1 MKSYASV
8 FPYIPIVGSIA
19 NIGIVVWI
27 HILLLGFLIVN
38 KMKKYIILLL
48 PSFTF
53 ILVCMAGPA
62 NTYFRY
68 VLPCVFAL
76 PVIICILYN
85 EFLNKK
91 EMN

>member
-1 MKSYASV
+1 MGLAAWIYMFLFMALWVKKQYK
-8 FPYIPIVGSIA
+8 YIPFVLPALS
-19 NIGIVVWI
+19 
-27 HILLLGFLIVN
+27 FL
-38 KMKKYIILLL
+38 
-48 PSFTF
+48 
-53 ILVCMAGPA
+53 LVCIAGPA